1 MVIFEFVSSPLI
13 IYFDDII
20 LNKRILIQPGE
31 AK

>member
-1 MVIFEFVSSPLI
+1 MVIFKFDSSPLI

-20 LNKRILIQPGE
+20 LIEGILIQPGE